1 MCRFEN
7 VVPGIDLLKVPF
19 FDGSYRTGVV
29 CVRNGAETAI
39 IDSAETAE
47 TAKNCIL
54 PAMTELGLSGKRFCL
69 LCTHTHGDHIGGHE
83 YLRAYA
89 DCTTATTHAAAANV
103 PGGPPERLLAEGDYP
118 VLGLRLLTTPGHADD
133 AVCYLHESTGTLIT
147 GDSFQGAGTDGVGL
161 ALIDDV
167 DAYCA
172 SVTKMMN
179 LGVERMVAG
188 HGFAPCDF
196 VIEGSLR
203 VRAFL
208 QCCLDTVSRYERFV
222 SQKSAQ
228 FKEKRTFADALI
240 AEEHREISKYICRS
254 DGTIEAVLR
263 SLNRHAQA

>member
-1 MCRFEN
+1 MCGFEN

-47 TAKNCIL
+47 TAENCIL
-54 PAMTELGLSGKRFCL
+54 PAMTELGLRGKHFCL

-83 YLRAYA
+83 YLRAHA
-89 DCTTATTHAAAANV
+89 DCTAAATHAAAADL
-103 PGGPPERLLAEGDYP
+103 PGGAPEHLLSEGEYP
-118 VLGLRLLTTPGHADD
+118 IRGLRLLATPGHAND

-161 ALIDDV
+161 ALIGDV
-167 DAYCA
+167 DAYRA

-179 LGVERMVAG
+179 LGAERMVAG

-196 VIEGSLR
+196 VIEGSKR
-203 VRAFL
+203 VHAFL
-208 QCCLDTVSRYERFV
+208 QCCLDTVSRYERFI
-222 SQKSAQ
+222 SQKCEQ
-228 FKEKRTFADALI
+228 FKGTRAFADALI
-240 AEEHREISKYICRS
+240 EEEHREISKYICRS

-263 SLNRHAQA
+263 GLNRRV